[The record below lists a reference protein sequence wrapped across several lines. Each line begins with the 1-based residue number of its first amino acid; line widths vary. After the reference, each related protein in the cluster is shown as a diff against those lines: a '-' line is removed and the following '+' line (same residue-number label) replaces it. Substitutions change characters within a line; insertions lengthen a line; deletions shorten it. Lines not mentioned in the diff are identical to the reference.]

1 MKGREGNRRRLPCT
15 GSGSCDAIEPKLVVY
30 DCDGVILDSKGANE
44 AFYNHI
50 LERFGMPPLHG
61 EQLEFVH
68 VSTAHGAVEYL
79 FRGTPWVEEA
89 RAYLAMVDNTPFI
102 PLLRLEPY
110 IRTTLRSLRTTCRT
124 AIATNRGTSMPLIIK
139 KHRLGDLFDLV
150 VTCLDVSYP
159 KPHPECLLT
168 ILGHFRLLPHDTLYI
183 GDSDVDRLVSEG
195 AGVPFASYKN
205 KNLKAHYYLDDHR
218 DVLGICGVH
227 TDG

>member
-1 MKGREGNRRRLPCT
+1 MKGRKGAGQRPPC
-15 GSGSCDAIEPKLVVY
+15 SGRGLGDAGWPKLVVY

-68 VSTAHGAVEYL
+68 VSTARGAVEYL
-79 FRGTPWVEEA
+79 FRDTPRMEEA
-89 RAYLAMVDNTPFI
+89 RAYLEVVDNTPFI
-102 PLLRLEPY
+102 PLLRLEPH
-110 IRTTLRSLRTTCRT
+110 IRTTLGRLHTACRT

-139 KHRLGDLFDLV
+139 EHSLGDLFDLV
-150 VTCLDVSYP
+150 VTCLDVHHP

-168 ILGHFRLLPHDTLYI
+168 ILEHFRLLPHETLYI
-183 GDSDVDRLVSEG
+183 GDSEVDYLVSEG

-205 KNLKAHYYLDDHR
+205 KNLNARYYLDDHR
-218 DVLGICGVH
+218 EVLGICGLH
-227 TDG
+227 PEE